1 MLAKLQVL
9 NSFVDML
16 TPGGEEVLYSIL
28 LVYLPVLAGLVICL
42 WKGSKATLSG
52 LLLTLSVYII
62 CELGVSWMLKGE
74 TAGFIF
80 LFPGLVAAAA
90 FVGTFV
96 AGLVME
102 IKLKIQ
108 VKKNK

>member
-1 MLAKLQVL
+1 MAKLQVL
-9 NSFVDML
+9 NSLVEML
-16 TPGGEEVLYSIL
+16 SPGREEMLYSIL
-28 LVYLPVLAGLVICL
+28 LACLPAVAGMVICL
-42 WKGSKATLSG
+42 WKGSKVTLNG
-52 LLLTLSVYII
+52 LLLTLSIYII
-62 CELGVSWMLKGE
+62 CEVGVSWMLKGE

-96 AGLVME
+96 AGLVVE